1 MKATRGEPPK
11 AIRGEPLEAATGALK
26 NRAATAVRSS
36 HMMAAVAIVV
46 LECTIQTRRLGL
58 SRSSRCF
65 IKARIGTIQ
74 KQQEVL
80 TQPGDLLAVTTVV
93 AVLQG
98 GDISVL
104 PV

>member
-26 NRAATAVRSS
+26 NGAATAVRNP
-36 HMMAAVAIVV
+36 HMMAAMAIVV
-46 LECTIQTRRLGL
+46 LGLTIQTRRLGL

-65 IKARIGTIQ
+65 IKAKIRTIQ

-80 TQPGDLLAVTTVV
+80 TQPGDLLAVTTFV

-98 GDISVL
+98 EGIWVL